1 MKRLKRIF
9 GIGILTLAL
18 AMTSIVYQGGIT
30 QPVKVEAASAVKLN
44 KTKLVMDKDTVYQLK
59 VSGTQKKVKWKSS
72 KTSVASVSSTGKVK
86 AKKAGKATITATV
99 GKKEYQC
106 KVTVETPKISKKSAS
121 VYVNQTITLKVNN
134 TSRKVTWSS
143 KEKSIATVSSK
154 GVVKGKKAGTTTI
167 TAKVGSKK
175 YTCKVTVKKKSS
187 TAEKQKAEV
196 LKIMNAE
203 RKKAG
208 LSALKMNNTTLNAAA
223 DVRAKE
229 IAKSFS
235 HTRPNG
241 ESCYSIIDA
250 GKYKVEYYMAG
261 ENIAAG
267 FTNAKAV
274 MDGWMNSPGH
284 RANILTGEFDT
295 VGIGYYYN
303 ESQPYRYYWVQ
314 LFVKCQ
320 DK

>member
-9 GIGILTLAL
+9 GIGILTLVL
-18 AMTSIVYQGGIT
+18 AMTSIVYPCGIT

-44 KTKLVMDKDTVYQLK
+44 KTKLVMDKDAVYQLK

-86 AKKAGKATITATV
+86 AKKAGKSTITATV
-99 GKKEYQC
+99 GKKAYQC

-175 YTCKVTVKKKSS
+175 YTCKVTVKKKSG

-208 LSALKMNNTTLNAAA
+208 LSALKMDNATLDAAA
-223 DVRAKE
+223 DIRAKE
-229 IAKSFS
+229 IVKSFS

-241 ESCYSIIDA
+241 ESCFSIIKE

-267 FTNAKAV
+267 YANAEAV

-284 RANILTGEFDT
+284 RANILNGEFDT

-314 LFVKCQ
+314 LFVKSR
-320 DK
+320 